1 MNYPS
6 APNPG
11 YPPAYTEQQPQQYY
25 PPQQNPLNPQPFPG
39 YPQPQQYNAPQPG
52 FMQPPILSQPQSG
65 GPYPMTMQQQLPG
78 YAQPVVTQPPSAGPP
93 LMQPQVP
100 LNCPP
105 GLEYLTTIDQIIVQQ
120 KVEMLEAF
128 TGFET
133 NNKYKI
139 KNSMGQQIFTAK
151 ESSDCCSRMFCGPLR
166 SFDMKLKDNSDNEII
181 HLTRPLACNSCC
193 FPCCLQ
199 ELEVFSPPGNL
210 IGSVHQNWSLC
221 SPKFSIKD
229 ATGETILYIEGPF
242 CTFSMC
248 GDVKFKLL
256 SGDGQKIGK
265 ISKQWSGFVREAFTD
280 ADTFGINFPIDLD
293 AKIKAVLIGA
303 CLLIDFMFFEK
314 SNNKEQDG
322 IGML

>member
-1 MNYPS
+1 MSYPS
-6 APNPG
+6 APGPG
-11 YPPAYTEQQPQQYY
+11 YPPAYTEQQHQPY
-25 PPQQNPLNPQPFPG
+25 PF
-39 YPQPQQYNAPQPG
+39 PQQYNDPNFGPA
-52 FMQPPILSQPQSG
+52 QPPVLSQPQPG
-65 GPYPMTMQQQLPG
+65 GQYPMPMQQPMPG
-78 YAQPVVTQPPSAGPP
+78 YVQPGFVQPVVAQPPSAGQFQ
-93 LMQPQVP
+93 MQQPVVP

-105 GLEYLTTIDQIIVQQ
+105 GLEYLTMVDQILIHQ

-133 NNKYKI
+133 KNKYTI
-139 KNSMGQQIFTAK
+139 KNSMGQKIYTAK

-166 SFDMKLKDNSDNEII
+166 SFDMKIEDNSENEVI
-181 HLTRPLACNSCC
+181 HLVRPLACNSCC

-210 IGSVHQNWSLC
+210 IGSVHQDWSLC
-221 SPKFSIKD
+221 EPKFSVKD
-229 ATGETILYIEGPF
+229 GTGETVLYIEGPF

-248 GDVKFKLL
+248 GDVNFKVL

-265 ISKQWSGFVREAFTD
+265 ISKQWSGLVREAFTD
-280 ADTFGINFPIDLD
+280 ADMFGINFPMELD
-293 AKIKAVLIGA
+293 AKMKAVLIGA

-322 IGML
+322 IGMM